1 MEEEDLKK
9 AIVLIKAGNKSDSV
23 PILKNILKTN
33 RNNELA
39 WLWLSV
45 CADNTED
52 KKYCLQEALRINPNN
67 EHVKKALEQMQIE
80 SEFIPP
86 PTLREMGVI
95 EPPNLPF
102 NNLQNNTQPINPEMN
117 QVSKLEASNPV
128 SNVIIV
134 LLVVMGLFWLAI
146 GFIQIGNSQIL
157 VGIWNIVI
165 SIINLTLIRNVIRRS
180 HRVVNSLIFL
190 GVVGG
195 IWGLVQLLS
204 GAWLQAFAIP
214 IYIVLAVLAG
224 TNKEYFSD

>member
-86 PTLREMGVI
+86 PTLREM
-95 EPPNLPF
+95 
-102 NNLQNNTQPINPEMN
+102 
-117 QVSKLEASNPV
+117 
-128 SNVIIV
+128 
-134 LLVVMGLFWLAI
+134 
-146 GFIQIGNSQIL
+146 
-157 VGIWNIVI
+157 
-165 SIINLTLIRNVIRRS
+165 
-180 HRVVNSLIFL
+180 
-190 GVVGG
+190 
-195 IWGLVQLLS
+195 
-204 GAWLQAFAIP
+204 
-214 IYIVLAVLAG
+214 
-224 TNKEYFSD
+224 